1 MLQLPQG
8 QEVFHCHYKDL
19 LDYEEGQAGLRAVP
33 KLTKAHI
40 FPNAFQKMSVKLAV
54 QASHARSY
62 AQCKVY
68 FKNICSNILGSKLKT
83 LLFHTFYSCSVR
95 VLLRPWSFIASRKTA
110 RSSMGRLQH
119 RNSQEHW
126 TSCSTAWTLA
136 GQTMFDSTKHN
147 TLLWDY
153 YMCYEVFFVYY
164 RWSIILFQV
173 LKDSIA
179 WLDNWEKYI
188 KTLPTERQVCF
199 LSKQTCGALR
209 LTLHSS
215 VALIENLLLSGFRYV
230 LVGNFGQDPLEVNMI
245 TFMCINVLWISHC
258 CDKLMFSF

>member
-1 MLQLPQG
+1 M
-8 QEVFHCHYKDL
+8 
-19 LDYEEGQAGLRAVP
+19 
-33 KLTKAHI
+33 
-40 FPNAFQKMSVKLAV
+40 
-54 QASHARSY
+54 RSKRW
-62 AQCKVY
+62 AW
-68 FKNICSNILGSKLKT
+68 SWLS
-83 LLFHTFYSCSVR
+83 SCSVR

-126 TSCSTAWTLA
+126 TSCSTAWTLG

-188 KTLPTERQVCF
+188 KTLPTQRQVCF

-215 VALIENLLLSGFRYV
+215 VALIESLLLSGFRYV
-230 LVGNFGQDPLEVNMI
+230 LVGNFGQDPLEVNMM

-258 CDKLMFSF
+258 CDKLIFSF

>member
-19 LDYEEGQAGLRAVP
+19 LDYEEEQAGLRAVP

-54 QASHARSY
+54 QLFSESTASAME
-62 AQCKVY
+62 
-68 FKNICSNILGSKLKT
+68 
-83 LLFHTFYSCSVR
+83 FYSEQEDCKKLHGSAATSQFTRTLNKLFDCLNSRRPDHVR
-95 VLLRPWSFIASRKTA
+95 FNEAQHIA
-110 RSSMGRLQH
+110 
-119 RNSQEHW
+119 
-126 TSCSTAWTLA
+126 
-136 GQTMFDSTKHN
+136 
-147 TLLWDY
+147 
-153 YMCYEVFFVYY
+153 
-164 RWSIILFQV
+164 V

-188 KTLPTERQVCF
+188 KTLPTQRQVCF

-215 VALIENLLLSGFRYV
+215 VAFIESLLLSGFRYV
-230 LVGNFGQDPLEVNMI
+230 LVGNFGQDPLEVNMM
-245 TFMCINVLWISHC
+245 TFMCINVL
-258 CDKLMFSF
+258 